1 MLRASS
7 TTARQAIDMSS
18 TAFDSFYFRDR
29 FGTVAMRAI
38 WEDRRTQQRWLDV
51 EAALAQAEAELGI
64 VPAEAAEEIVE
75 AADIDRLDLE
85 AMKAEFDATWNPVVP
100 LVNALRRVISPNAG
114 RFVHWGATSKNIFDT
129 GLMLQVKDA
138 YELVLDDLGAVADSL
153 AGLAETHRET
163 VMAGR
168 THGQH
173 AIPITFGF
181 KAAVWLD
188 EVHRQQERLL
198 EARTRILVG
207 EFGGAVGTLASLG
220 PIGLEL
226 EQRLMEKLGL
236 GTAVIPVKTAGDRVA
251 EFVLLLCMLSATL
264 GKIAQNIYNLQQ
276 TDIDEVTEFT
286 EGKVGSSAMPH
297 KQNPVAS
304 GSVVFLGRLLRS
316 NAGPAL
322 DYIHAEWED
331 DHRQGETAWKFVPE
345 ACLLMSAQLDT
356 LRRVLDGLIVKPAN
370 MLRNLERQQGL
381 SCSEALLMSL
391 ADALGRD
398 VAHELI
404 RKLSAQAVS
413 TGEAFSEIIARD
425 PIVTQHLTEE
435 QLARALAL
443 PSQVGL
449 APKFV
454 DRVVARHRDPD
465 AVRSRSG

>member
-1 MLRASS
+1 M
-7 TTARQAIDMSS
+7 TS

-51 EAALAQAEAELGI
+51 EAALAEAEAELGLI
-64 VPAEAAEEIVE
+64 PTEAAEEIVRSARIE
-75 AADIDRLDLE
+75 RLDLE
-85 AMKAEFDATWNPVVP
+85 SMKAEFDATWNPVVP
-100 LVNALRRVISPNAG
+100 LVNALRAVISTSAA
-114 RFVHWGATSKNIFDT
+114 RYVHWGATSKNIFDT
-129 GLMLQVKDA
+129 GLMLQIKDA
-138 YELVLDDLGAVADSL
+138 YKLVLDDLGGLGDSL
-153 AGLAETHRET
+153 AELAEEHRGT

-181 KAAVWLD
+181 KVAVWLD
-188 EVHRQQERLL
+188 EVHRQQARLL
-198 EARTRILVG
+198 EARPRILVG

-220 PIGLEL
+220 PIGLQVE
-226 EQRLMEKLGL
+226 ERLMEKLGL
-236 GTAVIPVKTAGDRVA
+236 EASVIPVKTAGDRVA

-345 ACLLMSAQLDT
+345 ACLLISAQLQT
-356 LRRVLDGLIVKPAN
+356 LGRVLDSLIVKPEN

-381 SCSEALLMSL
+381 CCSEALLMAL
-391 ADALGRD
+391 ADSLGRGT
-398 VAHELI
+398 AHELVG
-404 RKLSAQAVS
+404 RLSAESVS
-413 TGEAFSEIIARD
+413 TGVAFSEIVGRD
-425 PIVTQHLTEE
+425 PTVTEHLTDAE
-435 QLARALAL
+435 LAQALEL
-443 PSQVGL
+443 RSQVGL
-449 APKFV
+449 ADTFV
-454 DRVVARHRDPD
+454 DRVVSRHRD
-465 AVRSRSG
+465 AGAE